1 MASKNRV
8 ILKNYFLKGSI
19 PKSDHFHDLIDSMMN
34 QEDDG
39 LLKKQ
44 DEALYIK
51 AEGKNEELL
60 RFYKNINDLQPSWF
74 ISQKTS
80 DGNEGFSISE
90 GDGHNRF
97 FIEKGGNIGIGTTTP
112 QNKLHVNGF
121 VGMLGR
127 IGLYA
132 QNEVPANG
140 EWQAIITGLTD
151 YSAFEIVAVVGRQ
164 GAHAITHAIAVSAYG
179 NSKSAISKTQAYY
192 GRPGNKIEFRWT
204 GSYFNYQLEMRTR
217 RNLREGVMINFSI
230 TKLF

>member
-19 PKSDHFHDLIDSMMN
+19 PKSNYFHDLIDSMVN

-39 LLKKQ
+39 LIKKQ

-51 AEGKNEELL
+51 AEGKNEDLL
-60 RFYKNINDLQPSWF
+60 KFFKNINDLQPTWCF
-74 ISQKTS
+74 TQRTT
-80 DGNEGFSISE
+80 DGGEGFSISE
-90 GDGHNRF
+90 GDGQSRL
-97 FIEKGGNIGIGTTTP
+97 FIEKGGNVGIGTTSP

-121 VGMLGR
+121 VGMIGR

-132 QNEVPANG
+132 QSEMHANG
-140 EWQAIITGLTD
+140 EWQDIITGLTD
-151 YSAFEIVAVVGRQ
+151 YSAFEILAVVGRK

-179 NSKSAISKTQAYY
+179 NSKGAITKTQAYY
-192 GRPGNKIEFRWT
+192 GRPGNKIELRWT
-204 GSYFNYQLEMRTR
+204 GNYFNYQLQIRTR
-217 RNLREGVMINFSI
+217 RNLGEGVLISYSI